1 MLENLLKEYLAD
13 DSKVSEFLEKMKKN
27 KIFLS
32 KEENIDTRY
41 TKMKGEYEAEKAEY
55 AKALKLIETLKTQIQ
70 GQDALQTQ
78 IANYEQEI
86 SDLKANNEQLT
97 RENNLKVALLSGKAK
112 AEDIDYL
119 LFKLSKDENA
129 VEYGENGEVSNV
141 NEIIDNLKKAY
152 PSHFENGAKKVVEK
166 IDLPNDGDKDVKITK
181 EQFDKM
187 NYNQKNELFHKNEEL
202 FNKLANGEEGE

>member
-1 MLENLLKEYLAD
+1 MLEKLLKEYLVD
-13 DSKVSEFLEKMKKN
+13 DSKVSEFLEKMKES

-55 AKALKLIETLKTQIQ
+55 AKALKLIDTLKAQTQ

-86 SDLKANNEQLT
+86 SDLKANNKQLT

-129 VEYGENGEVSNV
+129 VKYGENGEVSNV

-152 PSHFENGAKKVVEK
+152 PSHFESGAKRVVDK

>member
-1 MLENLLKEYLAD
+1 MLEKLLKEYLAD
-13 DSKVSEFLEKMKKN
+13 DSKVSEFLEKMKES

-55 AKALKLIETLKTQIQ
+55 AKALKLIETLKAQTQ

-78 IANYEQEI
+78 ITNYEQEI

-129 VEYGENGEVSNV
+129 VKYGENGEVSNV
-141 NEIIDNLKKAY
+141 NEIIDNLKK
-152 PSHFENGAKKVVEK
+152 PIHRILKTEQKKLSKKSTCQAMEIRTQK
-166 IDLPNDGDKDVKITK
+166 S
-181 EQFDKM
+181 
-187 NYNQKNELFHKNEEL
+187 QKNNSIKWDIKKSSSFANEW
-202 FNKLANGEEGE
+202 

>member
-1 MLENLLKEYLAD
+1 MLEKLLKEYLAD
-13 DSKVSEFLEKMKKN
+13 DSKVSEFLEKMKKS

-55 AKALKLIETLKTQIQ
+55 AKALKLIETLKAQTQ

-86 SDLKANNEQLT
+86 SDLKANNKQLT

-129 VEYGENGEVSNV
+129 VKYGENGEVSNV

>member
-1 MLENLLKEYLAD
+1 MLEKLLKEYLAD
-13 DSKVSEFLEKMKKN
+13 DSKVSEFLEKMKES

-55 AKALKLIETLKTQIQ
+55 AKALKLIETLKAQTQ

-78 IANYEQEI
+78 ITNYEQEI

-129 VEYGENGEVSNV
+129 VKYGENGEVSNV
-141 NEIIDNLKKAY
+141 NEITPIKDLVLPLCIF
-152 PSHFENGAKKVVEK
+152 PSIIKGLSSILSSFSTVS
-166 IDLPNDGDKDVKITK
+166 IT
-181 EQFDKM
+181 QF
-187 NYNQKNELFHKNEEL
+187 NVFSL
-202 FNKLANGEEGE
+202 

>member
-1 MLENLLKEYLAD
+1 MLEELLKEYLAD
-13 DSKVSEFLEKMKKN
+13 DSKVSEFLEKMKES

-55 AKALKLIETLKTQIQ
+55 AKALKLIETLKAQTQ

-78 IANYEQEI
+78 ITNYEQEI
-86 SDLKANNEQLT
+86 SDLKANNEQLK

-129 VEYGENGEVSNV
+129 VKYGENGEVSNV
-141 NEIIDNLKKAY
+141 NEIIDNLKKAC

-166 IDLPNDGDKDVKITK
+166 IDLPSDGDKDVKITK

-187 NYNQKNELFHKNEEL
+187 NYNQKNELFQKDKEL
-202 FNKLANGEEGE
+202 FEKLANGEEGE

>member
-1 MLENLLKEYLAD
+1 MLEKLLKEYLAD
-13 DSKVSEFLEKMKKN
+13 DSKVSEFLAKMKES

-55 AKALKLIETLKTQIQ
+55 AKALKLIETLKAQTQ

-78 IANYEQEI
+78 ITNYEQEI

-112 AEDIDYL
+112 AKDIDYL

-129 VEYGENGEVSNV
+129 VKYGENGEVSNV

-166 IDLPNDGDKDVKITK
+166 IDLPNDGDKDLKITK

-202 FNKLANGEEGE
+202 FNKLANGEERE

>member
-1 MLENLLKEYLAD
+1 MLEKLLKEYLVD
-13 DSKVSEFLEKMKKN
+13 DSKVSEFLAKMKES

-55 AKALKLIETLKTQIQ
+55 AKALKLIDTLKAQTQ

-78 IANYEQEI
+78 ITNYEQEI
-86 SDLKANNEQLT
+86 SDLKANNKQLT

-129 VEYGENGEVSNV
+129 VKYGENGEVSNV

-202 FNKLANGEEGE
+202 FNKLASGEEGE

>member
-1 MLENLLKEYLAD
+1 MLEKLLREYLAD
-13 DSKVSEFLEKMKKN
+13 DSKVSEFLEKMKES

-55 AKALKLIETLKTQIQ
+55 AKALKLIETLKAQTQ

-86 SDLKANNEQLT
+86 SDLKANNKQLT

-129 VEYGENGEVSNV
+129 VKYGENGEVSNV

>member
-1 MLENLLKEYLAD
+1 MLEKLLKEYLAD
-13 DSKVSEFLEKMKKN
+13 DSKVSEFLEKMKES

-41 TKMKGEYEAEKAEY
+41 TKMKGEYESEKAEY
-55 AKALKLIETLKTQIQ
+55 AKALKLIETLKAQTQ

-119 LFKLSKDENA
+119 LFKLSKDENT
-129 VEYGENGEVSNV
+129 VKYGENGEVSNV

>member
-1 MLENLLKEYLAD
+1 MLEKLLKEYLAD
-13 DSKVSEFLEKMKKN
+13 DSKVSEFLEKMKES

-55 AKALKLIETLKTQIQ
+55 AKALKLIETLKAQTQ

-86 SDLKANNEQLT
+86 SDLKANNERLT
-97 RENNLKVALLSGKAK
+97 RESNLKVALLSGKAK

-129 VEYGENGEVSNV
+129 VKYGENGEVSNV

-152 PSHFENGAKKVVEK
+152 PSHFENGAKKIVEK

-187 NYNQKNELFHKNEEL
+187 NYNQKNELFQKNKEL
-202 FNKLANGEEGE
+202 FEKLANGEEGE

>member
-1 MLENLLKEYLAD
+1 MLEDLLREYLAD
-13 DSKVSEFLEKMKKN
+13 DSKVSEFLEKMKKS

-55 AKALKLIETLKTQIQ
+55 AKALELIDKLKAQTQ

-78 IANYEQEI
+78 ITNYEKEI

-129 VEYGENGEVSNV
+129 VKYEENGEVSNV

-166 IDLPNDGDKDVKITK
+166 IDLPNDGDNDVKITK

-187 NYNQKNELFHKNEEL
+187 GYKEKNELFQKNEEL
-202 FNKLANGEEGE
+202 FNKLANEKGE